1 MGSRRLTTAEAIAY
15 ALDPRNDNGEK
26 NQLHVMAFR
35 YDSDCPNYADH
46 TMSVLEGPDGKFWN
60 RVDQDWVDEAD
71 ATEYTRAEADAFDPL
86 DLPYGTRGWIHDACR
101 DWDGILPDDV
111 ESSLDEDGNAKEDE
125 FAEWGPFQLVFDI
138 EPGPARDFTPEE
150 ALDAIQSRLEAFESG
165 VGNYGMSMRM
175 SRAVDAIHKFL
186 VEGND
191 LEWGEPLDCAERLNE
206 DPDYDDPEFLNARNA
221 VTAAKDSL
229 RVGALEEAEAA
240 FDDIAKKLGYGRH
253 YGDPHCIWCLQAS

>member
-15 ALDPRNDNGEK
+15 ALDPRNDNGDK

-35 YDSDCPNYADH
+35 YDSDCPNFADH

-60 RVDQDWVDEAD
+60 DITGWVDEAD
-71 ATEYTRAEADAFDPL
+71 ATEFTREDADATTV
-86 DLPYGTRGWIHDACR
+86 LPEGALGWIHNACR
-101 DWDGILPDDV
+101 DWDGILSDDV
-111 ESSLDEDGNAKEDE
+111 ESATNEAGDVDEEE
-125 FAEWGPFQLVFDI
+125 FAVWGPFELSFDI
-138 EPGPARDFTPEE
+138 EPGPPRDFTPEE

-175 SRAVDAIHKFL
+175 SRAVNAIHKFL

-191 LEWGEPLDCAERLNE
+191 LEWGEPLDCSERLNE

-221 VTAAKDSL
+221 VIAAKDSL
-229 RVGALEEAEAA
+229 KPGDFEAAEAYLDFVA
-240 FDDIAKKLGYGRH
+240 TKLGYGRH